1 MDKDYVMQTANTI
14 AQQLLATTRQNVLFS
29 WGAFYGFRAA
39 IYKDMAALKF
49 KVNGRLFQ
57 GDVII
62 AYNENDTYEVYL
74 KNEDGTRLVKDDVYF
89 DEMSEVI
96 DVAIE
101 RGENKAEYDA
111 FCEGERIKLM
121 QGCL

>member
-49 KVNGRLFQ
+49 RVNGRLFQ

-62 AYNENDTYEVYL
+62 AYNENDTYEIYL
-74 KNEDGTRLVKDDVYF
+74 QDKVGTRLVKDDVYF

-101 RGENKAEYDA
+101 RGDNQKEYDA
-111 FCEGERIKLM
+111 FCEGERQKIM
-121 QGCL
+121 HGDF

>member
-1 MDKDYVMQTANTI
+1 MDKDYVMQIANE
-14 AQQLLATTRQNVLFS
+14 AARQLLATTPKNVLFS
-29 WGAFYGFRAA
+29 WGAFYGFRAT

-49 KVNGRLFQ
+49 RVDGRLFQ

-62 AYNENDTYEVYL
+62 AYNENDTYEIYL
-74 KNEDGTRLVKDDVYF
+74 KNADGERKVKDDVYF

-101 RGENKAEYDA
+101 RGDNKAEYYA
-111 FCEGERIKLM
+111 FCEGERQKIM
-121 QGCL
+121 HGDF

>member
-1 MDKDYVMQTANTI
+1 MDKDYVMRIANE
-14 AQQLLATTRQNVLFS
+14 AARQLLATTPKNVLFS
-29 WGAFYGFRAA
+29 WGAFYGFRAT
-39 IYKDMAALKF
+39 IYRDMAALKF
-49 KVNGRLFQ
+49 RVNGRLFQ

-62 AYNENDTYEVYL
+62 AYNENDTYEIYL
-74 KNEDGTRLVKDDVYF
+74 QDKIGERLVKDDVYF
-89 DEMSEVI
+89 DEMGEVI

-121 QGCL
+121 HGCF

>member
-49 KVNGRLFQ
+49 RVNGRLFQ

-101 RGENKAEYDA
+101 RGDNEAEYTA
-111 FCEGERIKLM
+111 FCEGERQKIM
-121 QGCL
+121 QGQF

>member
-1 MDKDYVMQTANTI
+1 MDKDYVMQIANE
-14 AQQLLATTRQNVLFS
+14 AARQLLATTPKNVLFS
-29 WGAFYGFRAA
+29 WGAFYGFRAT
-39 IYKDMAALKF
+39 IYRDMAALKF
-49 KVNGRLFQ
+49 RVNGRLFQ

-62 AYNENDTYEVYL
+62 AYNENDTYEIYL
-74 KNEDGTRLVKDDVYF
+74 KNADGERKVKDDVYF

-101 RGENKAEYDA
+101 RGDNKNGYDA

-121 QGCL
+121 HGCF

>member
-1 MDKDYVMQTANTI
+1 MDKDYVMQIANE
-14 AQQLLATTRQNVLFS
+14 AARQLLATTPKNILFS

-62 AYNENDTYEVYL
+62 AYNENDTYEIYL

-121 QGCL
+121 HGCF

>member
-1 MDKDYVMQTANTI
+1 MDKDYVIQIADTI
-14 AQQLLATTRQNVLFS
+14 AQQLLATTPKNILFS

-39 IYKDMAALKF
+39 IYNDMTALKF

-62 AYNENDTYEVYL
+62 AYNENDTYEIYL
-74 KNEDGTRLVKDDVYF
+74 QDKSGTRLVKDDVYF
-89 DEMSEVI
+89 DEMSDVI

-101 RGENKAEYDA
+101 RGDNKAEYDA
-111 FCEGERIKLM
+111 FCEGERQKIM
-121 QGCL
+121 HGDF

>member
-1 MDKDYVMQTANTI
+1 MDKDYVTQIADTI
-14 AQQLLATTRQNVLFS
+14 AQQLLATTPKNVLFS

-39 IYKDMAALKF
+39 IYNDMAALRF
-49 KVNGRLFQ
+49 KVNGRLFK

-89 DEMSEVI
+89 DEMSDVI
-96 DVAIE
+96 DIAIE
-101 RGENKAEYDA
+101 RGENFNEYHA
-111 FCEGERIKLM
+111 FCEGERQRM
-121 QGCL
+121 MHGDF

>member
-1 MDKDYVMQTANTI
+1 MDKDYVMQIADTI
-14 AQQLLATTRQNVLFS
+14 ARQLLATTPKNILFS

-49 KVNGRLFQ
+49 RVNGRLFQ

-89 DEMSEVI
+89 DEMGEVI

-101 RGENKAEYDA
+101 RGDNEAEYTA

>member
-1 MDKDYVMQTANTI
+1 MDKDYVMQMANII
-14 AQQLLATTRQNVLFS
+14 AQQLLATTPKNVLFS

-49 KVNGRLFQ
+49 RVNGRLFQ

-62 AYNENDTYEVYL
+62 AYNENDTYEIYL
-74 KNEDGTRLVKDDVYF
+74 QDKSGARLVKDDVYF

-96 DVAIE
+96 DIAVE
-101 RGENKAEYDA
+101 RGDNKAEYYA
-111 FCEGERIKLM
+111 FCDGERQKMMCGDI
-121 QGCL
+121 

>member
-1 MDKDYVMQTANTI
+1 MAEQYVMQIANTI
-14 AQQLLATTRQNVLFS
+14 AQQLLATTPKNVLFS

-49 KVNGRLFQ
+49 RVNGRLFQ

-62 AYNENDTYEVYL
+62 AYNENDTYEIYL
-74 KNEDGTRLVKDDVYF
+74 KNEDGSRLVKDDVYF

-101 RGENKAEYDA
+101 RGENKAEYEA
-111 FCEGERIKLM
+111 FCEGERQKIM
-121 QGCL
+121 QGQF

>member
-1 MDKDYVMQTANTI
+1 MDKDYVMQRANEA
-14 AQQLLATTRQNVLFS
+14 AQQLLATTPKSVLFS

-39 IYKDMAALKF
+39 IFKDMAALKF

-62 AYNENDTYEVYL
+62 AYNENDTYEIYL
-74 KNEDGTRLVKDDVYF
+74 QDKSGTRLVKDDVYF
-89 DEMSEVI
+89 DEMSDVI

-101 RGENKAEYDA
+101 RGDNKNEYDT

-121 QGCL
+121 QGCF

>member
-1 MDKDYVMQTANTI
+1 MDKDYVMRIANE
-14 AQQLLATTRQNVLFS
+14 AARQLLATPPKPGLIS
-29 WGAFYGFRAA
+29 WGAVYGCRAA
-39 IYKDMAALKF
+39 INKAMAALNIT
-49 KVNGRLFQ
+49 VNGRLFQ

-62 AYNENDTYEVYL
+62 AYNENDTYEIYL
-74 KNEDGTRLVKDDVYF
+74 QDKDGTRLVKDDVYF

-101 RGENKAEYDA
+101 RGDNRAEYDA

>member
-1 MDKDYVMQTANTI
+1 MDKDYVMQIANTI
-14 AQQLLATTRQNVLFS
+14 AQQLLATTRQNALFS
-29 WGAFYGFRAA
+29 WGAFYGFRAT

-49 KVNGRLFQ
+49 RVNGRLFQ

-89 DEMSEVI
+89 DEMSAVI

-101 RGENKAEYDA
+101 RGDNEAEYTA
-111 FCEGERIKLM
+111 FCEGERQKM
-121 QGCL
+121 MCGDF

>member
-1 MDKDYVMQTANTI
+1 MDKDYVMQIADTI
-14 AQQLLATTRQNVLFS
+14 ARQLLATTPKNVLFS
-29 WGAFYGFRAA
+29 WGAFYGFRAT

-49 KVNGRLFQ
+49 RVDGRLFQ

-89 DEMSEVI
+89 DEMGEVI

-101 RGENKAEYDA
+101 RGDNEAEYTA

>member
-1 MDKDYVMQTANTI
+1 MDEQYVMQIANTI
-14 AQQLLATTRQNVLFS
+14 AQQLLATTPKNVLFS

-49 KVNGRLFQ
+49 RVNGRLFQ

-62 AYNENDTYEVYL
+62 AYNENDTYEIYL
-74 KNEDGTRLVKDDVYF
+74 QDKSGTRLVKDDVYF

-101 RGENKAEYDA
+101 RGENKAEYEA
-111 FCEGERIKLM
+111 FCEGERQKIM
-121 QGCL
+121 QGQF

>member
-1 MDKDYVMQTANTI
+1 MNKDYVMQIANE
-14 AQQLLATTRQNVLFS
+14 AARQLLATTPKNVLFS
-29 WGAFYGFRAA
+29 WGAFYGFRAT
-39 IYKDMAALKF
+39 IYRDMAALKF
-49 KVNGRLFQ
+49 RVNGRLFQ

-89 DEMSEVI
+89 DEMGEVI

-121 QGCL
+121 HGCF

>member
-1 MDKDYVMQTANTI
+1 MDKDYVMQIANE
-14 AQQLLATTRQNVLFS
+14 AARQLLATTPKNVLFS
-29 WGAFYGFRAA
+29 WGAFYGFRAT
-39 IYKDMAALKF
+39 IYRDMAALEF
-49 KVNGRLFQ
+49 RVDGRLFQ

-62 AYNENDTYEVYL
+62 AYNENDTYEIYL
-74 KNEDGTRLVKDDVYF
+74 QDKDGTRLVKDDVYF
-89 DEMSEVI
+89 GEMGEVI

-121 QGCL
+121 HGCF

>member
-1 MDKDYVMQTANTI
+1 MNKDYVMQIANE
-14 AQQLLATTRQNVLFS
+14 AARQLLATTPKNVLFS

-49 KVNGRLFQ
+49 RVNGRLFQ

-62 AYNENDTYEVYL
+62 AYNENDTYEIYL
-74 KNEDGTRLVKDDVYF
+74 RNADGERKVKDDVYF

-101 RGENKAEYDA
+101 RGDNQAEYDA

-121 QGCL
+121 HGCF

>member
-1 MDKDYVMQTANTI
+1 MDKDYIIQIADTI
-14 AQQLLATTRQNVLFS
+14 AQQLLATTPKNILFS

-39 IYKDMAALKF
+39 VYKDMAALKF
-49 KVNGRLFQ
+49 RVNGRLFQ

-74 KNEDGTRLVKDDVYF
+74 KNEYGERLVKDDVYF

-101 RGENKAEYDA
+101 RGDNEAEYTA
-111 FCEGERIKLM
+111 FCEGERQKM
-121 QGCL
+121 MCGDF

>member
-1 MDKDYVMQTANTI
+1 MDKDYVMQIANE
-14 AQQLLATTRQNVLFS
+14 AARQLLATTRPNVLFS
-29 WGAFYGFRAA
+29 WGAFYGFRAT
-39 IYKDMAALKF
+39 IYRDMAALKF

-62 AYNENDTYEVYL
+62 AYNENDTYEIYL
-74 KNEDGTRLVKDDVYF
+74 KNADGERKVKDDVYF
-89 DEMSEVI
+89 DEMSDVI

-101 RGENKAEYDA
+101 RGDNKNEYDV

-121 QGCL
+121 HGCF

>member
-1 MDKDYVMQTANTI
+1 MDKDYVMQIANE
-14 AQQLLATTRQNVLFS
+14 AARQLLATTPTNVLFS

-39 IYKDMAALKF
+39 IYRDMAALKF
-49 KVNGRLFQ
+49 RVNGRLFQ

-62 AYNENDTYEVYL
+62 AYNENDTYEIYL
-74 KNEDGTRLVKDDVYF
+74 QDKSGTRLVKDDVYF
-89 DEMSEVI
+89 DEMGEVI

-101 RGENKAEYDA
+101 RGKNQNEYEA

-121 QGCL
+121 QGNF

>member
-1 MDKDYVMQTANTI
+1 MDKDYVMQIANTI
-14 AQQLLATTRQNVLFS
+14 AQQLLATTKQSVLFS

-49 KVNGRLFQ
+49 RVNGRLFQ

-62 AYNENDTYEVYL
+62 AYNENDTYEIYL
-74 KNEDGTRLVKDDVYF
+74 QDKSGTRLVKDDVYF

-101 RGENKAEYDA
+101 RGDNQAEYEA
-111 FCEGERIKLM
+111 FCEGERIKMM
-121 QGCL
+121 QGCF

>member
-1 MDKDYVMQTANTI
+1 MDKDYVIQIADTI
-14 AQQLLATTRQNVLFS
+14 AQQLLATTPKNVLFS

-49 KVNGRLFQ
+49 RVNGRLFQ

-62 AYNENDTYEVYL
+62 AYNENDTYEIYL
-74 KNEDGTRLVKDDVYF
+74 QDKGGTRLVKDDVYF
-89 DEMSEVI
+89 DEMSDVI

-101 RGENKAEYDA
+101 RGDNEAEYTA
-111 FCEGERIKLM
+111 FCEGERQKM
-121 QGCL
+121 MCGDF

>member
-1 MDKDYVMQTANTI
+1 MDKDYVMQIANTI
-14 AQQLLATTRQNVLFS
+14 AQQLLATTPKNVLFS

-49 KVNGRLFQ
+49 RVNGRLFQ

-62 AYNENDTYEVYL
+62 AYNENDTYEIYL
-74 KNEDGTRLVKDDVYF
+74 QDKSGERLVKDDVYF

-101 RGENKAEYDA
+101 RGENKAEYEA
-111 FCEGERIKLM
+111 FCEGERIKMM
-121 QGCL
+121 QGCF

>member
-1 MDKDYVMQTANTI
+1 MQIANE
-14 AQQLLATTRQNVLFS
+14 AARQLLATTPKNVLFS

-49 KVNGRLFQ
+49 RVNGRLFQ

-62 AYNENDTYEVYL
+62 AYNENDTYEIYL
-74 KNEDGTRLVKDDVYF
+74 QDKSGTRLVKDDVYF
-89 DEMSEVI
+89 DEMGEVI

-121 QGCL
+121 HGCF

>member
-1 MDKDYVMQTANTI
+1 MDKDYVMQIANTI
-14 AQQLLATTRQNVLFS
+14 AQQLIGTTPANVICS
-29 WGAFYGFRAA
+29 WGAFYGFRAT
-39 IYKDMAALKF
+39 IYRDMAALKF
-49 KVNGRLFQ
+49 RVNGRLFQ

-101 RGENKAEYDA
+101 RGDNEAEYNA
-111 FCEGERIKLM
+111 FCEGERQKIM
-121 QGCL
+121 QGQF

>member
-1 MDKDYVMQTANTI
+1 MDEEYVMQTANII
-14 AQQLLATTRQNVLFS
+14 AQQLLTTTPKNVLFS

-49 KVNGRLFQ
+49 KVDGRLFQ

-62 AYNENDTYEVYL
+62 AYNENDTYEIYL
-74 KNEDGTRLVKDDVYF
+74 QDKSGTRLVKDDVYF

-101 RGENKAEYDA
+101 RGDNQKEYDA
-111 FCEGERIKLM
+111 FCEGERQKIM
-121 QGCL
+121 CGDI